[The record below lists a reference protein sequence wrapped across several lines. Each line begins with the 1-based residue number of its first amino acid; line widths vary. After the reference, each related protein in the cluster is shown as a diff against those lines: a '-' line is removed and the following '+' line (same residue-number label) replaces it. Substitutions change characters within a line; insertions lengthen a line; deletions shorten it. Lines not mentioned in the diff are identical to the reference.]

1 MNTESYPKP
10 SNFSHRI
17 MPIFILSVALLV
29 GLICGSLII
38 SKSIRDA
45 HRFHCLDSG
54 ELILDVFDSYTGH
67 ILRRY
72 SATAPERGWE
82 ILHTGEV
89 VMPGNSDARSWVRY
103 INRKY
108 AAYDE

>member
-1 MNTESYPKP
+1 MKTESHLKS
-10 SNFSHRI
+10 SNSSHRI
-17 MPIFILSVALLV
+17 ISVSILSAALLV

-45 HRFHCLDSG
+45 HRFHYEDSG
-54 ELILDVFDSYTGH
+54 ELVVDVFDSYRGH

-72 SATAPERGWE
+72 EMAQERGWE
-82 ILHTGEV
+82 ILHTGEA
-89 VMPGNSDARSWVRY
+89 VMPGNSDTRSWVRY

-108 AAYDE
+108 ATDDE